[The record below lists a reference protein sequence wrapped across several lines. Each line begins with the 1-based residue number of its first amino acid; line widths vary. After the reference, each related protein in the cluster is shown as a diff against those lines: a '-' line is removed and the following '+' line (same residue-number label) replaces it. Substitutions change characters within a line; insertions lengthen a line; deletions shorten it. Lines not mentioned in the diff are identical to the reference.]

1 MEKSDPGVQ
10 LAGTRNGEAAVETA
24 WRFLKWFNVE
34 SPFDPEF
41 HFWVYSQ

>member
-24 WRFLKWFNVE
+24 DRKSV
-34 SPFDPEF
+34 
-41 HFWVYSQ
+41 V